1 MVEKFEA
8 PVAACGDLSY
18 EELQALIAR
27 GRLERSKAAAS
38 HVRSLFAII
47 GRLFRSGR
55 KTEAGKPLIG
65 STAEA

>member
-1 MVEKFEA
+1 MVEKFED
-8 PVAACGDLSY
+8 PIAAYGDLSY

-27 GRLERSKAAAS
+27 GRLERSKAAAA

-47 GRLFRSGR
+47 GRLFRGGR
-55 KTEAGKPLIG
+55 KTEADKPLMG